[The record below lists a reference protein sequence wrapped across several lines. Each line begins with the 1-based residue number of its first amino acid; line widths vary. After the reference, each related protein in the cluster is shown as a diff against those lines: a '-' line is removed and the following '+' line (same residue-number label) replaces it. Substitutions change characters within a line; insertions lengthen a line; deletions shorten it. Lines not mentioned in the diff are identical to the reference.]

1 MEYRARSTK
10 RRAASGEALT
20 PILADALVLRDLH
33 ERRRWQ
39 VSGPPCHPLRLRPD
53 KPLEEQT
60 APIDL
65 LGDVRFASPLVD
77 TPLVR
82 ATRAPARPPPRPG
95 RPRKSTGRA

>member
-10 RRAASGEALT
+10 RRAASVEALT

-39 VSGPPCHPLRLRPD
+39 VSGPICHPLRLRPD
-53 KPLEEQT
+53 KPLEQQT
-60 APIDL
+60 APIIDL
-65 LGDVRFASPLVD
+65 LGDVRFVSPLVD

-82 ATRAPARPPPRPG
+82 AP
-95 RPRKSTGRA
+95 